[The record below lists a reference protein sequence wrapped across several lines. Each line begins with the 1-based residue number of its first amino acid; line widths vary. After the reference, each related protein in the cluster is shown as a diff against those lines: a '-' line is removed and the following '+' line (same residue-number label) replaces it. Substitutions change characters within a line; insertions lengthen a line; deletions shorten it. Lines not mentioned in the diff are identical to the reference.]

1 MYTLSRGLVAVALE
15 LDDLVVTAS
24 DHVDVARA
32 VDPTAADRARFP
44 GPIPEPPIA

>member
-1 MYTLSRGLVAVALE
+1 MYTWSCWLVAVALE
-15 LDDLVVTAS
+15 RDDLVVTGI

-32 VDPTAADRARFP
+32 VDPTAADRARSP